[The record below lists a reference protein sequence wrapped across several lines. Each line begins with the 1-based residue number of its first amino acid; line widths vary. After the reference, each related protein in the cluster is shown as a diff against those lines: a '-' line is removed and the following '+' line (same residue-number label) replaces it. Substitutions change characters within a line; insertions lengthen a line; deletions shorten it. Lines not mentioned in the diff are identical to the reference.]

1 MPTVKR
7 VVNDVI
13 VEDKRKFYTFQHM
26 NGYLVE
32 TKSGSREEAKEH
44 IEKCLE
50 TKLKEA
56 A

>member
-1 MPTVKR
+1 MPKVKR

-13 VEDKRKFYTFQHM
+13 VEDKRNFFLFRHM
-26 NGYLVE
+26 DGYLVE

-44 IEKCLE
+44 IEKCLK

>member
-1 MPTVKR
+1 MPAVKR
-7 VVNDVI
+7 IVNDVI
-13 VEDKRKFYTFQHM
+13 IEDKRKFYTFHHM
-26 NGYLVE
+26 SGYLVE
-32 TKSGSREEAKEH
+32 TKSTSREEAKEY